1 MEQVMGTVEP
11 ELDALEKELAGG
23 TPEEPH
29 PFVAL
34 LLARM
39 ESSPEEFGPD
49 NGPWRVM
56 VDQSKQYLTAEEK
69 KLLKAAERE
78 VGLRY
83 LHAKMMQKLLA
94 GKAPSYLPATDNST
108 TLGMG
113 TATTLG
119 TYALRNTNTVY
130 VGSQRLSAC
139 GRHVEVYDGHKWMR
153 FVTVDPNDE

>member
-11 ELDALEKELAGG
+11 ELDALEKELAGE

-39 ESSPEEFGPD
+39 ESSPEEFTPD

-56 VDQSKQYLTAEEK
+56 VDQSRQYLTAEEK

-78 VGLRY
+78 SGLRH

-94 GKAPSYLPATDNST
+94 DKNPPATRLMAADNS
-108 TLGMG
+108 
-113 TATTLG
+113 TTLG

-153 FVTVDPNDE
+153 FVAVDPNDE

>member
-1 MEQVMGTVEP
+1 METVEP
-11 ELDALEKELAGG
+11 ELDALEKELAGE

-78 VGLRY
+78 SGLRH

-94 GKAPSYLPATDNST
+94 DKNPPA

-119 TYALRNTNTVY
+119 MSTTTLGTLRNTNTVY

>member
-1 MEQVMGTVEP
+1 MEQVMETVEP
-11 ELDALEKELAGG
+11 ELDALEKELAGE

-78 VGLRY
+78 SGLRH

-94 GKAPSYLPATDNST
+94 DKNPPATRLMAADNS
-108 TLGMG
+108 
-113 TATTLG
+113 TTLG

>member
-1 MEQVMGTVEP
+1 MEQVMGTVED
-11 ELDALEKELAGG
+11 ELDALEKELAGE

-94 GKAPSYLPATDNST
+94 GKVPSYLPATDNST

-113 TATTLG
+113 TATALG
-119 TYALRNTNTVY
+119 TNIFRNTQVY
-130 VGSQRLSAC
+130 AGAQRLSAC

-153 FVTVDPNDE
+153 FVTVGPNDE